1 MADAKMKILVGMSG
15 GVDSATAAALLHA
28 QEKLSE
34 LLFPREVKVRS
45 VQNPVPCK
53 MIPQPDGCC
62 ETEFPEGIFAV
73 TPGQAA
79 AFYQGE
85 ILLGGG
91 FIRDARV

>member
-1 MADAKMKILVGMSG
+1 
-15 GVDSATAAALLHA
+15 
-28 QEKLSE
+28 
-34 LLFPREVKVRS
+34 
-45 VQNPVPCK
+45 